1 MVMARS
7 KAVAMKTALLLPMLA
22 WIFIWY
28 PTGAWKPLY
37 DNLLAQARSGEIPAS
52 RIDDAVRRILTV
64 KVRAGFFS
72 KATPAQRPLSG
83 KTEIIGSAEHR
94 AIAYQAVQQSLVLL
108 KNNQGLLPLSAKQ
121 KVLVTGAGADN
132 IGMQSGGWTITWQGT
147 GNQNSDFPGSSS
159 IYQGIAAQVS
169 QAGGQVELSVDGSY
183 QQKPDVAIVVFG
195 EQPYAEGNGDIDNL
209 EYQRGDK
216 ADLAMLRKLRAAG
229 IKWCHYLS
237 AAGHYGSM
245 PS

>member
-1 MVMARS
+1 MVMARL
-7 KAVAMKTALLLPMLA
+7 KAVAMKTAAAAANAGLDIYMV
-22 WIFIWY
+22 

-64 KVRAGFFS
+64 KVRAGLFS

-94 AIAYQAVQQSLVLL
+94 AVAYQAVQRSLVLL
-108 KNNQGLLPLSAKQ
+108 KNSQGLLPLPPKQ

-147 GNQNSDFPGSSS
+147 GNQNSDFPGGSS
-159 IYQGIAAQVS
+159 IYQGVAAQVT

-195 EQPYAEGNGDIDNL
+195 EQPYAEGNGDI
-209 EYQRGDK
+209 
-216 ADLAMLRKLRAAG
+216 
-229 IKWCHYLS
+229 
-237 AAGHYGSM
+237 
-245 PS
+245 